1 MASPT
6 RDSVTAL
13 MPADPCD
20 VSPTA
25 SEWTLA
31 ILMHSPHHAVTGT
44 VRLHGLCHLLAYA
57 GCPLP
62 MTFSIHRNTVCSD
75 DLTITLNALIETK
88 QIAWNWVPSTDLR
101 QELRRYRI
109 LSPQSHTALSFP
121 PSTRALLGQ
130 LTGYDTHLI
139 AEASLVAHSLQ
150 QGKERQVVMRS
161 LASQSSFR
169 DIDHLSTHIDHI
181 LHTCEFQRPFMTLAA
196 SNL

>member
-6 RDSVTAL
+6 RDSVMAL
-13 MPADPCD
+13 MPTDPCD

-62 MTFSIHRNTVCSD
+62 MTFTIHRHTVCSD
-75 DLTITLNALIETK
+75 DLTMTLHALLDTK
-88 QIAWNWVPSTDLR
+88 QIARNWVPSTDLR

-121 PSTRALLGQ
+121 PSASALLGQ
-130 LTGYDTHLI
+130 LTGYDTHTI
-139 AEASLVAHSLQ
+139 AEASLVAHALQ
-150 QGKERQVVMRS
+150 HGTAREVVTRR
-161 LASQSSFR
+161 LASPTSFR
-169 DIDHLSTHIDHI
+169 AIDPLSTHIDHI
-181 LHTCEFQRPFMTLAA
+181 LHACEFQRPFKALVR
-196 SNL
+196 SNP